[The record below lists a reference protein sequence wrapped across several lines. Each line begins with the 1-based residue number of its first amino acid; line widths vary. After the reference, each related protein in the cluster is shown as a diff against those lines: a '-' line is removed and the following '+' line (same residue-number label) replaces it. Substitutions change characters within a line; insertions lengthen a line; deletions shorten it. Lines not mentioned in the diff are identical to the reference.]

1 MTDWPA
7 LMLSLRLSATTTV
20 VLLVAAQPLAAWLA
34 FSSSAATRVLRTL
47 IALPLVLPP
56 TVLGYYMLHAASPAS
71 VAGSAWQAIMGR
83 PLAFSF
89 EGLVLATV
97 LTNLPVMVLPAAAA
111 CSGVDKRLIDV
122 ARTLGRPWVVI
133 YARVV
138 LPLAW
143 PGVLAGAAMTF
154 AHCLGEFG
162 VVLMIG
168 GSIPGETRTASIAV
182 YESVQVMDHAAAGR
196 MSAILLAVAFAAL
209 LASTWPRSRWRM
221 PA

>member
-1 MTDWPA
+1 MIDWPA
-7 LMLSLRLSATTTV
+7 LSLSLRLATTTTLVLV
-20 VLLVAAQPLAAWLA
+20 VLAQPLAAWLA
-34 FSSSAATRVLRTL
+34 FFQSTATRLVRTL

-56 TVLGYYMLHAASPAS
+56 TVLGYYMLHVASPAS
-71 VAGSAWQAIMGR
+71 MAGSLWQSILGK

-97 LTNLPVMVLPAAAA
+97 VTNLPVMVLPAAAA
-111 CSGVDKRLIDV
+111 SSGVDRRLIDV
-122 ARTLGRPWVVI
+122 ARTLGRPWPVI

-168 GSIPGETRTASIAV
+168 GSIPGETRTASISV
-182 YESVQVMDHAAAGR
+182 YESVQVMDHASAGR

-209 LASTWPRSRWRM
+209 LASTWPRSRWRI

>member
-1 MTDWPA
+1 MMDWPA
-7 LMLSLRLSATTTV
+7 LLLSLRLSATTTIA
-20 VLLVAAQPLAAWLA
+20 LLIVAQPLAAWLA
-34 FSSSAATRVLRTL
+34 FSSRTSTRFVRTL

-56 TVLGYYMLHAASPAS
+56 TVLGYYMLHVASPAS
-71 VAGSAWQAIMGR
+71 VAGSAWLSVIGR

-89 EGLVLATV
+89 EGLVFATT

-111 CSGVDKRLIDV
+111 CSGIDRRLIDV
-122 ARTLGRPWVVI
+122 ARTLGRPWPVV
-133 YARVV
+133 YLRVV

-168 GSIPGETRTASIAV
+168 GAIPGQTRTASISV

-196 MSAILLAVAFAAL
+196 MSAILLGVAFAAL
-209 LASTWPRSRWRM
+209 LASTWPRSRWRL